1 MKKLAYIT
9 LGCCIALTTACV
21 DLDQYPKS
29 FITEEEYNGIEQDI
43 SKVELAA
50 TGLYKNLWN
59 GNYGFCC
66 RMMRIDCAADQMV
79 SSPKPNNVLDYI
91 IQLNPSIS
99 SNTADWDTSWANFWN
114 VITGANTLIAGT
126 PIPEISGATAEEKE
140 ASEKIAKRY
149 KAVVAEAR
157 FMRALSYFYLVRMYG
172 DIPYVTNSSE
182 AIEYQPRTAV
192 ADIYNKIIVPDL
204 IEACASLPT
213 VSRSGFSSTPSQWA
227 AKALLSDVYMT
238 MAGWPLKL
246 GKEYYAK
253 AAEVSLDIIEHSGL
267 SLTPVYGDLWK
278 EAKKEEANEH
288 LFAIHNS
295 VANKVASQYGKS
307 FYPRDYY
314 ANPDYMA
321 TYPEGARKEFNYMTE
336 WPTAAGTTVKWQDS
350 QDGYPCI
357 AKYQDYNQGVAG
369 NSAQS
374 NGITPIYRYADVLL
388 RYAEASNLAT
398 GSVNATAL
406 KCLQDI
412 QTRAGVSTLTTT
424 ANSEEFDKAVFA
436 ERGYEFLA
444 EYKRW
449 FDLVRREKVGEFK
462 SKYYPSSLMK
472 ANSHYYFP
480 IPSTQIKLTGWTNN
494 AGY

>member
-1 MKKLAYIT
+1 
-9 LGCCIALTTACV
+9 
-21 DLDQYPKS
+21 
-29 FITEEEYNGIEQDI
+29 
-43 SKVELAA
+43 
-50 TGLYKNLWN
+50 
-59 GNYGFCC
+59 
-66 RMMRIDCAADQMV
+66 
-79 SSPKPNNVLDYI
+79 
-91 IQLNPSIS
+91 
-99 SNTADWDTSWANFWN
+99 
-114 VITGANTLIAGT
+114 
-126 PIPEISGATAEEKE
+126 
-140 ASEKIAKRY
+140 
-149 KAVVAEAR
+149 
-157 FMRALSYFYLVRMYG
+157 
-172 DIPYVTNSSE
+172 
-182 AIEYQPRTAV
+182 
-192 ADIYNKIIVPDL
+192 
-204 IEACASLPT
+204 
-213 VSRSGFSSTPSQWA
+213 
-227 AKALLSDVYMT
+227 MT

-307 FYPRDYY
+307 FYPRDYVKAGWADYY

-336 WPTAAGTTVKWQDS
+336 WPTATGTTVKWQDS

-398 GSVNATAL
+398 GNVNATAL

-424 ANSEEFDKAVFA
+424 TNSEEFDKAVFA

-444 EYKRW
+444 EYKRC
-449 FDLVRREKVGEFK
+449 FDLVRREKVSEFK

-480 IPSTQIKLTGWTNN
+480 IPSTQIKLAGWTNN